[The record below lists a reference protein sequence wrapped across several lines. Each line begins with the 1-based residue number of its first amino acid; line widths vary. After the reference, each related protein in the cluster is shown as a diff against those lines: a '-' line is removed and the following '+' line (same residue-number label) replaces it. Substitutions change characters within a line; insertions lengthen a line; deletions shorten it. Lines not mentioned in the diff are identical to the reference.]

1 VKSLSP
7 AYRRALP
14 AAVAGVLFV
23 FAPLAAGLA
32 GERAQPLENRPL
44 ADRPSLSAG
53 WGVFDEA
60 SRYVQ
65 EHLPVRN
72 AAVDVHGTV
81 VRGVFGDRAVEPA
94 TVVDGLAYPSVVDGR
109 NGWMYFGADF
119 KNPCHPTMAV
129 DRTVDQLARLAQ
141 ILRDAGKRVAVVV
154 VPDKSS
160 VVVDGLPSRYVGRH
174 CAAERKQQFW
184 QEYAGRDPDL
194 LDLRPA
200 LAKADQTPGRAYL
213 KTDSH
218 WTPAGSVAY
227 AKTLVDHVAP
237 GTWRDEDLRPGGV
250 FRKEGDLAAI
260 LLDDQVDEVPD
271 LRVVRQGVTLDSQTR
286 NGHYTYR
293 YRSSAPERQA
303 LVRGRT
309 ALVGDSFTYNSRDAW
324 SPWFEQITTRHRAN
338 TQPALIMDDL
348 VASQTVLFEVV
359 ERDAASG
366 TLGVLD
372 PAFLD
377 DLEQRLAASP

>member
-1 VKSLSP
+1 
-7 AYRRALP
+7 
-14 AAVAGVLFV
+14 VLFV

-32 GERAQPLENRPL
+32 GERARPLENRPL
-44 ADRPSLSAG
+44 AERPSLSAG

-81 VRGVFGDRAVEPA
+81 VRSVFGDPGVAPA
-94 TVVDGLAYPSVVDGR
+94 TVVGGVAYPSVVDGR
-109 NGWMYFGADF
+109 DGWMYFGGDF
-119 KNPCHPTMAV
+119 KNPCHPRMAV
-129 DRTVDQLARLAQ
+129 DQTVDQLLRLAQ
-141 ILRDAGKRVAVVV
+141 VLRDAGKRVAVVV

-160 VVVDGLPSRYVGRH
+160 VVVDGLPSRYLGRD

-184 QEYAGRDPDL
+184 QEYAGRDRDL

-200 LAKADQTPGRAYL
+200 LATADKAPGRAYL

-218 WTPAGSVAY
+218 WTPVGSVAY
-227 AKTLVDHVAP
+227 AKLLVDHVAP

-250 FRKEGDLAAI
+250 FRKKGDLAAV
-260 LLDDQVDEVPD
+260 LLDDQVDQVPD
-271 LRVVRQGVTLDSQTR
+271 LKVLRPEVTLDSQTR

-309 ALVGDSFTYNSRDAW
+309 ALVGDSFTYNSREAW

-338 TQPALIMDDL
+338 TQASLVMDEL

-366 TLGVLD
+366 SLGVVN

-377 DLEQRLAASP
+377 DLEQRLAASS